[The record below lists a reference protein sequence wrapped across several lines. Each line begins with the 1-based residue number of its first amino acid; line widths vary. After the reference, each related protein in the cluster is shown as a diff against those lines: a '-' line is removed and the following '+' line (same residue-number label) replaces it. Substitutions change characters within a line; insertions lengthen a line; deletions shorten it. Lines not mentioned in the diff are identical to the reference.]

1 MQYSLKEQAKELGE
15 FELDESCF
23 GVRRVRGKKRV
34 DSRQNDGFWAAKKKW
49 ESGCD
54 GGSELLQRRADACCL
69 RRNHGRIDDLHGWAD
84 SLRRP
89 NSQRLQ

>member
-1 MQYSLKEQAKELGE
+1 MKEREKELGE
-15 FELDESCF
+15 FELDENCF